1 MSVDSTNRK
10 KAAVTAEQKK
20 DLIIG
25 YADDIKAVDIEVLD
39 VRQKTSVTDFMV
51 VCTGTSQ
58 THAEAV
64 AERVAEKLRDEHG
77 VKPLRRSISRMND
90 GWILHDYGDVVLHVM
105 VEEKRQFYDL
115 ESLWKET
122 EPNPDLS

>member
-1 MSVDSTNRK
+1 MSVDSTNPK
-10 KAAVTAEQKK
+10 KTPSNSEEKK
-20 DLIIG
+20 DMILEF
-25 YADDIKAVDIEVLD
+25 ADDMKAQDIEVLD
-39 VRQKTSVTDFMV
+39 VRTKTSVTDFMV

-64 AERVAEKLRDEHG
+64 AERVAEKMRENG
-77 VKPLRRSISRMND
+77 VKPLRRSIARQND

-105 VEEKRQFYDL
+105 LEEKRQFYDL

-122 EPNPDLS
+122 ETDPNLL

>member
-1 MSVDSTNRK
+1 MSVDSTNPK
-10 KAAVTAEQKK
+10 KTPANSEEKK
-20 DLIIG
+20 DLILE
-25 YADDIKAVDIEVLD
+25 YVDDMKAIDVEVLD
-39 VRQKTSVTDFMV
+39 VRDKTSVTDFMV

-64 AERVAEKLRDEHG
+64 AERTAEKLRENG
-77 VKPLRRSISRMND
+77 VKPLRRSIARQND

-105 VEEKRQFYDL
+105 LEEKRQFYDL

-122 EPNPDLS
+122 ETDPNLV